1 MVTSDCGLGVRR
13 RKEGCVLDMR
23 VDPVVVVCVHR
34 VFNDL
39 NRFQLGIATSY
50 LKWFQSIDTVIKYL
64 EDCPEVACD

>member
-1 MVTSDCGLGVRR
+1 
-13 RKEGCVLDMR
+13 MR
-23 VDPVVVVCVHR
+23 VDPVVVGVCVQR

-50 LKWFQSIDTVIKYL
+50 LEWFQSIYTVIKYL